1 MNEGLTVQNSLASKT
16 LLRGWQVQR
25 EIARLAKR
33 EAILATLAQYPRL
46 GQGLRAAGQSW
57 PGLVGM
63 MRHAGFK
70 AALRRIIQSHR
81 RPGAIQRRRTERLAV
96 QFELQKAGLPKV
108 VAHEMSHQVVDPRP
122 PTEAAIQGIL

>member
-1 MNEGLTVQNSLASKT
+1 MQNPLESKI
-16 LLRGWQVQR
+16 LMRGWQVQR
-25 EIARLAKR
+25 EKARLAKR
-33 EAILATLAQYPRL
+33 EAILAILAQYPRL

-70 AALRRIIQSHR
+70 KALNEIRDRQR
-81 RPGAIQRRRTERLAV
+81 RPGAIQRRRKERLAV
-96 QFELQKAGLPKV
+96 RFELQRAGLPIA

-122 PTEAAIQGIL
+122 PSADAIQGIL